1 MHTGAL
7 RHRTVMTSENDGDS
21 DAKDKTDIDVLHEIG
36 SRIAAADPLHG
47 VLGRVVDFVAS
58 VVPCDSCFVYVLE
71 GDALVLRAS
80 KTPHPDVIDRLKMRV
95 GEGITGWV
103 APTEQ

>member
-1 MHTGAL
+1 MNTHAV
-7 RHRTVMTSENDGDS
+7 RVRTVMTTDNVDGDS
-21 DAKDKTDIDVLHEIG
+21 DARHEIDIDVLHEIG

-71 GDALVLRAS
+71 RS
-80 KTPHPDVIDRLKMRV
+80 EERRV
-95 GEGITGWV
+95 GKECRSRWSPYHRQEKEGKIRYEG
-103 APTEQ
+103 AYIS